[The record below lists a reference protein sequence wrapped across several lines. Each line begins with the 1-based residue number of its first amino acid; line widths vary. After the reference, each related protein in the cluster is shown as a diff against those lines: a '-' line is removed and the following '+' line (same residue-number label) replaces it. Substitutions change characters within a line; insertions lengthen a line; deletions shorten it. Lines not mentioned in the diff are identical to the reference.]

1 MINVSDKKIEKRL
14 LVIFLLGFILIFSAF
29 WRWLAFP
36 TDYRLFETSGKIIL
50 QPNEALSQLFQ
61 AKENNLSQ
69 IQIILRDE
77 NMPWGENLTL
87 SIRDENCKEVIRSA
101 RVDWPLHAP
110 KQYDYF
116 TFPAISDSK
125 DETYCLH
132 LLFEAPKKR
141 KYMPYVL
148 TMEGTGNTKDQILE
162 WKKSGTQKE
171 YNEQSFVFHP
181 TYKTKSAETL
191 SEFARRLSAYKASY
205 FQGNVSLW
213 IIVIFLLATLLLVG
227 LVILL

>member
-1 MINVSDKKIEKRL
+1 MINPADKKMEKRL
-14 LVIFLLGFILIFSAF
+14 LGIFLAVFVLILLAF
-29 WRWLAFP
+29 WRWLVFP

-50 QPNEALSQLFQ
+50 QPNEALSQLFE
-61 AKENNLSQ
+61 AKEDNLSQ

-87 SIRDENCKEVIRSA
+87 SIRDENCEEVIRSA
-101 RVDWPLHAP
+101 QVDWPLHAP

-116 TFPAISDSK
+116 TFPTISDSK
-125 DETYCLH
+125 DKTYCLH

-148 TMEGTGNTKDQILE
+148 TMKETGNSKDQVLE
-162 WKKSGTQKE
+162 WKKNGTKKE

-181 TYKTKSAETL
+181 AYKTKSAETL

-205 FQGNVSLW
+205 FQGNASLW
-213 IIVIFLLATLLLVG
+213 FIALFLVTTILLIGLLL
-227 LVILL
+227 LI

>member
-1 MINVSDKKIEKRL
+1 MINTADKKIKKRL
-14 LVIFLLGFILIFSAF
+14 LVIFLVGFFLILLAF
-29 WRWLAFP
+29 WRWLVFP

-50 QPNEALSQLFQ
+50 QPNEALSQLFE
-61 AKENNLSQ
+61 AKEDNLSQ

-87 SIRDENCKEVIRSA
+87 SIRDENCEEIIRSA

-116 TFPAISDSK
+116 TFPTISDSK
-125 DETYCLH
+125 DKTYCLH
-132 LLFEAPKKR
+132 LLFEASKKR

-148 TMEGTGNTKDQILE
+148 TMKETGNTKDQILE
-162 WKKSGTQKE
+162 WKKNGAKKE

-181 TYKTKSAETL
+181 TYTQKTAQTF
-191 SEFARRLSAYKASY
+191 SELARRISAYKASY
-205 FQGNVSLW
+205 FQDNASLW
-213 IIVIFLLATLLLVG
+213 IIAFFLLATFLLAG
-227 LVILL
+227 LMILI

>member
-1 MINVSDKKIEKRL
+1 MIDTNNKKINRW
-14 LVIFLLGFILIFSAF
+14 LLGLFLIGFGLILLAL
-29 WRWLAFP
+29 WRWLVFP
-36 TDYRLFETSGKIIL
+36 TDYRLFQTSGKIIL
-50 QPNEALSQLFQ
+50 QPKEALTQLFE

-77 NMPWGENLTL
+77 AMPFGEKLTL
-87 SIRDENCKEVIRSA
+87 SIRDENCQDVIRSA
-101 RVDWPLHAP
+101 QVDWPLHAP

-125 DETYCLH
+125 DKTYCLH

-148 TMEGTGNTKDQILE
+148 TMKETGSDQDQILE
-162 WKKSGTQKE
+162 WKKNGTQKA
-171 YNEQSFVFHP
+171 YAQQSFIFHP
-181 TYKTKSAETL
+181 AYKTKSAETL

-205 FQGNVSLW
+205 FQGNASLW
-213 IIVIFLLATLLLVG
+213 IIALFLVAT
-227 LVILL
+227 VILVCILVL